1 MNDRED
7 RINFLLKRIEGK
19 GGKEW
24 QEQQQGQGNS
34 RVIKTLQVSGKWAH
48 CNYPVAYCDSLDN

>member
-1 MNDRED
+1 MNED

-24 QEQQQGQGNS
+24 QEQGND

-48 CNYPVAYCDSLDN
+48 CNYHAAYCDSLDN